1 MLASL
6 PLKPPGTVVLAPS
19 SAAWRTKIGA
29 LSAGAHGGMLPP
41 PREKGRAACPNA
53 RQDGTACPETEEGEE
68 WSILEESKDD
78 DACPSAREGGAV
90 VSRARR
96 RGPSAIS
103 SAKGG
108 GIRCHLQSHKGRS
121 FHWCQ
126 SQQGNRWSMSMAKAS
141 LTSMSKF
148 INLL

>member
-1 MLASL
+1 MSGSALKTKTSCLPARQILASL
-6 PLKPPGTVVLAPS
+6 PLKPPGTVDLAPS

-96 RGPSAIS
+96 GGSSAIS
-103 SAKGG
+103 SAKGEESAVIFRV
-108 GIRCHLQSHKGRS
+108 IRGE
-121 FHWCQ
+121 
-126 SQQGNRWSMSMAKAS
+126 AS
-141 LTSMSKF
+141 TGARVSRATAGP
-148 INLL
+148 